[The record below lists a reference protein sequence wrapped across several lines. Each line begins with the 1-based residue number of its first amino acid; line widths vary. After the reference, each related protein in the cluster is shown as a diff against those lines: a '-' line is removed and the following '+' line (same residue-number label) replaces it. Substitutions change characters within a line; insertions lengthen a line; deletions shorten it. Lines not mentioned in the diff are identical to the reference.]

1 MSSLHRPLIGPREL
15 DHAPTDLDGLIDRF
29 FRAEMPEPWPVWK
42 PPATLP
48 VPMGGGLLRRRSLF
62 RSRLALA
69 ASLLILLIGQ
79 VFVAGMFPSY
89 SRFAAVSERGKTEAT
104 HRKVR
109 IPKPASDFKKTEE
122 THPAS
127 EKGML
132 ISERR

>member
-1 MSSLHRPLIGPREL
+1 MSSLQRPLVGLREL
-15 DHAPTDLDGLIDRF
+15 DCSPTDLDGLIHGF
-29 FRAEMPEPWPVWK
+29 FRAQMPEPWPVLK
-42 PPATLP
+42 PPATPP
-48 VPMGGGLLRRRSLF
+48 VPPASRLLRRRSLF

-89 SRFAAVSERGKTEAT
+89 SRFASISDRGKTEAT

-109 IPKPASDFKKTEE
+109 IPKPASGFKKTEA
-122 THPAS
+122 THQAT